1 MSSRRSARS
10 RRSAPGWWHR
20 RPLSRRGPGRR
31 PRLRRKRRQR
41 RRCRR
46 RPRSTITPR
55 SPPQRSAA
63 GPCCR
68 APPPVPS
75 CRRGRNRRWA
85 PRRKLVHGLA
95 FGAHQWPCRNL
106 LLSQASSWM
115 RHLNL
120 QAQGLVTMVGR
131 VSIRTARRS
140 RCRHSARATIVWSLR
155 SGPAPRSRR
164 PRGTCSAAPALAPFL
179 SSIAA
184 PPARTGVPCV
194 KMVMTTTRTTWLRMT
209 TTTTTRTR
217 RITAEGSAG

>member
-46 RPRSTITPR
+46 R
-55 SPPQRSAA
+55 
-63 GPCCR
+63 

-75 CRRGRNRRWA
+75 CRKGRNRRWA
-85 PRRKLVHGLA
+85 PRILVHGLA
-95 FGAHQWPCRNL
+95 FGAHQWPGRNR
-106 LLSQASSWM
+106 LLSQASFWM

-155 SGPAPRSRR
+155 SVPAPRSRR
-164 PRGTCSAAPALAPFL
+164 PRGTCSAASALAPFL

-184 PPARTGVPCV
+184 PPARTGIPCV

-209 TTTTTRTR
+209 TTTATRTR